1 MLLWFNWF
9 SRVERDTK
17 CCKQEVAFSLQET
30 SLWWHNNFI
39 TTSLQCCCRMTQLSV
54 SLSIQFHP
62 SRFLSL
68 LQHFSGK
75 KYISDVRT
83 HNQNSK
89 FFLQKKKCNP
99 LLNEAQMEKSVFERT
114 VKNLSAEESYRSR
127 FIYLI
132 RSNQR
137 ANEMWTK
144 TM

>member
-1 MLLWFNWF
+1 MAWQL
-9 SRVERDTK
+9 
-17 CCKQEVAFSLQET
+17 
-30 SLWWHNNFI
+30 HNNFI
-39 TTSLQCCCRMTQLSV
+39 TRLLSYDATQLSV

-89 FFLQKKKCNP
+89 FFLRKKKCNP

-127 FIYLI
+127 FLYFI
-132 RSNQR
+132 RGFGVNVASLESTCQWNVNKENVTWYDEKKDKQKMIC
-137 ANEMWTK
+137 ATNK
-144 TM
+144 KV